1 MKKLIVIS
9 ALLCAVLTLSAAT
22 VYVGAEGGV
31 TFNTVLAA
39 KGYRDY
45 SYSPAAGYKVSVPV
59 VVTFNDNMGLETGL
73 AVYAKNHG
81 YSQTVSASGTR
92 QTNFDL
98 SISNGFVILPLL
110 FRFSIP
116 VKQFDI
122 YASVGGFAGCWVY
135 ARKAGFV
142 LNGNAKKEN
151 VDTMTDLSL
160 YNRIDAGVSAKLGCD
175 INFTSFQGYIQGE
188 YDLSLTDMN
197 RSQKHGGYI
206 THNST
211 FCVTLGILWGINK

>member
-1 MKKLIVIS
+1 MKKFIAITS
-9 ALLCAVLTLSAAT
+9 LLLAALTLSAAT

-31 TFNTVLAA
+31 TFNTVVAA
-39 KGYRDY
+39 KGYRNY
-45 SYSPAAGYKVSVPV
+45 RYSPAVGYKVSVPV

-73 AVYAKNHG
+73 GVYAKNHR
-81 YSQTVSASGTR
+81 YSQTVSSSGTE

-98 SISNGFVILPLL
+98 SVSNGFVTLPVL

-122 YASVGGFAGCWVY
+122 YASVGGFVGYWVY
-135 ARKAGFV
+135 ARKAGYV
-142 LNGNAKKEN
+142 LNGNSKKEN

-160 YNRIDAGVSAKLGCD
+160 YNQIDAGVAAKLGFD
-175 INFTSFQGYIQGE
+175 INFGSFQGYVQGE
-188 YDLSLTDMN
+188 YDLSLTGMN
-197 RSQKHGGYI
+197 KSQKHGAYI